1 MFIKKIIF
9 TVFLYFFCV
18 NFFAETF
25 VVCDFE
31 TDSFCLENKTASMS
45 SLLIDEL
52 VSIEGITVLERNR
65 LNDVIRELNFGN
77 TIYSDINSVKS
88 IGKML
93 NADYVITGN
102 TNFIGSELVIT
113 ARLIEVETAKIV
125 CSTKMHCHSWN
136 EFYSRLEKFSEN
148 LVGKYI
154 TKPSTINHLLGVWR
168 CKVDNIYYE
177 IVFNKNSKCKIMINK
192 LNDSFIKGETIE
204 GIYSYGKEKIS
215 NGSTLK
221 IQALSKGPKHNI
233 EWSGFYN
240 FLGKDFSSFNAQ
252 FKTQEGRTIHASFIK
267 VR

>member
-1 MFIKKIIF
+1 MRKNIFFI
-9 TVFLYFFCV
+9 FLHV
-18 NFFAETF
+18 LSLNLFAETF
-25 VVCDFE
+25 VVLNFE
-31 TDSFCLENKTASMS
+31 TDTFCLENKTASMS

-52 VSIEGITVLERNR
+52 VNMEGIIVLERNR
-65 LNDVIRELNFGN
+65 LNNVIRELNFGK

-102 TNFIGSELVIT
+102 TNFIGSELVVT
-113 ARLIEVETAKIV
+113 ARLIEVEAARIV

-136 EFYSRLEKFSEN
+136 EFYSRLEKFSQN
-148 LVGKYI
+148 LVRKYI

-177 IVFNKNSKCKIMINK
+177 IIFNRNSTCKIMISK
-192 LNDSFIKGETIE
+192 SIDSFIKGETIE
-204 GIYSYGKEKIS
+204 GIYSYGNEKFS

-221 IQALSKGPKHNI
+221 IQAWSKGPKHKI

-240 FLGKDFSSFNAQ
+240 FLTQNFSSFNAQ
-252 FKTQEGRTIHASFIK
+252 FKTQDGKTIYASFVKI
-267 VR
+267 R